1 MYILHVL
8 QSAVKRR
15 SSQTLTP
22 HEFSHDNSKQKY
34 LWFSGGWFRMSQLI
48 GRGAHGFLCAVTPI
62 GLPIAHRQVTAVVLL
77 DSEAKRLFMAT
88 QEMEC
93 DPAHVEEPT
102 TEVNTQENDQKE
114 EAKIIA
120 EEMQKRDL
128 SKVYVSN
135 LSNYM
140 TQKELAVFLNEHH
153 VEGVKWVF
161 RVFGDA

>member
-1 MYILHVL
+1 
-8 QSAVKRR
+8 
-15 SSQTLTP
+15 
-22 HEFSHDNSKQKY
+22 
-34 LWFSGGWFRMSQLI
+34 MSQLI

-88 QEMEC
+88 QEVEC

-140 TQKELAVFLNEHH
+140 TQKELAAFLNEHH

-161 RVFGDA
+161 RVFGDASVCEEAERQDVWVRDIQLAGGERGGKGVAGDVEVR

>member
-1 MYILHVL
+1 
-8 QSAVKRR
+8 
-15 SSQTLTP
+15 
-22 HEFSHDNSKQKY
+22 
-34 LWFSGGWFRMSQLI
+34 MSQLI

-62 GLPIAHRQVTAVVLL
+62 GLPIAHRQVTAVALL
-77 DSEAKRLFMAT
+77 DSDAKRLFMAT
-88 QEMEC
+88 QEMN
-93 DPAHVEEPT
+93 A
-102 TEVNTQENDQKE
+102 QENDQKE

-140 TQKELAVFLNEHH
+140 TQKELAAFLNEHH